1 MEETMK
7 TIEKYLDKKGMTKVD
22 LQKATGLHKRT
33 IESIRYHDPGFSKM
47 VKIADALDISLDEF
61 R

>member
-1 MEETMK
+1 
-7 TIEKYLDKKGMTKVD
+7 MTKVD

>member
-1 MEETMK
+1 MK

-22 LQKATGLHKRT
+22 LQKSTGLHKRS

-47 VKIADALDISLDEF
+47 VKIADALGVSLDEF

>member
-1 MEETMK
+1 MEEAMK

>member
-1 MEETMK
+1 MDGTMK